1 MDGAAVIAVDPDTR
15 QAVTDLIHREVRLL
29 DEAQFGAWLGLYTVD
44 ATYWVPAGLPPY
56 DHRRKISIVY
66 DDRAALERRVERLS
80 SKFAYAQA
88 PPSRTARVV
97 SNVEIEAQEPDGYRV
112 RCVYVVHELRMHRAR
127 VLPARATYELVED
140 SAELRVRHKRLDFL
154 ASDEP
159 LEEIGFIL

>member
-1 MDGAAVIAVDPDTR
+1 MIAVDLDAR
-15 QAVTDLIHREVRLL
+15 LAVTDLIHQEARLL
-29 DEAQFGAWLGLYTVD
+29 DEAQFRAWLGLYTAD

-56 DHRRKISIVY
+56 DHERKISIVY
-66 DDRAALERRVERLS
+66 DDRAALERRVERLA

-88 PPSRTARVV
+88 PPSRTVRVV
-97 SNVEIEAQEPDGYRV
+97 SNLQVEAREPEGYRA

-127 VLPARATYELVED
+127 VLPASAIYELVED
-140 SAELRVRHKRLDFL
+140 GAELRVRYKRLDFL